1 MLVKKTVV
9 LKHNM
14 NCNLRCKY
22 CYEFNRNGNSYK
34 SDIMSCEQLSYFME
48 KIAKIFPN
56 SQILWLLHG
65 GEPLMTGVEYFKS
78 FTNELRRIRN
88 LYAVD
93 FRTSVQTNGVA
104 LNSSDW
110 ISALEENI
118 DLLDER
124 IISVSIDGPKCINDE
139 TRVSSTGKSSYKNVI
154 GAISK
159 LRNSSLI
166 FSTITVVGSHN
177 VNKSE
182 NLYKFIKDLNPNFCK
197 FIPCYNFDSTGKK
210 ELYGIYPSEYA
221 NFMCNFFDFWLQ
233 DHLKN
238 DKNWLVVDP
247 IATIISKVCKIPVS
261 WCEYRKEKCDNFIT
275 LYPDGE
281 LWLCDTFDHDSDSR
295 DVAYLG
301 NINLLTDADLKKAFE
316 SPCSLCKYDTFIK
329 EQLDLCKKCD
339 IYDYCCSGCLPI
351 HYSMKKK
358 SKKLFSDYCAAK
370 HMLFN
375 HIKEAVSYALPELK
389 DNL

>member
-1 MLVKKTVV
+1 MKKTIV
-9 LKHNM
+9 LKCNM

-22 CYEFNRNGNSYK
+22 CYEFNRNGNTYK
-34 SDIMSCEQLSYFME
+34 SDIISCEQLSVFIK
-48 KIAKIFPN
+48 KIAKIFSN
-56 SQILWLLHG
+56 SEVLFTLHG
-65 GEPLMTGVEYFKS
+65 GEPLINGIEYFES
-78 FTNELRRIRN
+78 FANQIRRARS
-88 LYAVD
+88 LYNVD
-93 FRTSVQTNGVA
+93 FKIAIQTNGIA
-104 LNSSDW
+104 LNSSEW
-110 ISALEENI
+110 ISVFEKNMDI
-118 DLLDER
+118 LDGK
-124 IISVSIDGPKCINDE
+124 IIGVSIDGPQCINDE
-139 TRVSSTGKSSYKNVI
+139 TRLSSTGESSYKSVI
-154 GAISK
+154 AAISR
-159 LRNSSLI
+159 LRDSSLQ
-166 FSTITVVGSHN
+166 FSTLTVVGEHN
-177 VNKSE
+177 VNQAE
-182 NLYKFIKDLNPNFCK
+182 NLYKFIKNLNLNFCK

-221 NFMCNFFDFWLQ
+221 EFICDIFDLWLQ
-233 DHLKN
+233 DQS
-238 DKNWLVVDP
+238 KNWLVIDP
-247 IATIISKVCKIPVS
+247 IATIISKICNISVT
-261 WCEYRKEKCDNFIT
+261 WCEYRKEKCDNFIA

-301 NINLLTDADLKKAFE
+301 NINLLTDTDLKKAFE
-316 SPCSLCKYDTFIK
+316 SPCSLCKYDTFYK